1 MVPFM
6 ATSMATGLFDSMT
19 PLLQPVFAVL
29 SLERDPLTISRV
41 LDWYAIRYYLL
52 TVGSVTSLCLLLWFL
67 FRGWKQVS
75 RLSPGTKLAF
85 TILGLLSLP
94 MVGLDI
100 FSLAQF
106 TQPLW
111 PNYDPEKT
119 APAAI
124 SAMMRPEWI
133 NDVLAFSALA
143 SILAVSL
150 PFLVNLP
157 RLSFRRI
164 FAIAKLSFKEAI
176 RKRVLYAFTG
186 LLLILLFGSWFIPSK
201 SSDQIRTYVTVV
213 FWAMTVILLMVSAL
227 LAAFGIPADI
237 KSQSLFLIVT
247 KPVERVE
254 ILLGRLLGYM
264 SLLTLI
270 LIVLTGAGLLYILRG
285 VSPEAAEE
293 SLKARAPVYGILHY
307 ENTGSEREGDNVGR
321 EWAYRGYISG
331 SAATPGSGQPKAIW
345 DFTALPSVLAGR
357 PTVTAEFTFDI
368 YRTTKGFEN
377 QGVGIGMAFTTRNY
391 DAEKLRLERESRD
404 REGKPPL
411 TPDELAEKFGYFQPA
426 ASITFYDFST
436 GSVEVPGKLFVNA
449 QTGPEDKPPIIVTV
463 TCKEITQ
470 YVGMARY
477 DFYFRE
483 DDTSRGADAL
493 RFSWNFAK
501 ASMGLWLRILLVTT
515 LALVLST
522 YLSGVVSL
530 LVALFVFMLGQFQEF
545 LLALVIGRVA
555 GGGPLE
561 NLSRLI
567 TNEVAGKQ
575 LENTALNNVIM
586 NTDRVLREFLGGLM
600 NFLPE
605 VQSLSFT
612 EYVSNGFNIGGADLA
627 ANAIRTVAY
636 LLPWLLLGYH
646 ALREREVAGPT

>member
-1 MVPFM
+1 
-6 ATSMATGLFDSMT
+6 MATGFFETAS
-19 PLLQPVFAVL
+19 PLAQPLFAVL
-29 SLERDPLTISRV
+29 SLERDPLTVSSV
-41 LDWYAIRYYLL
+41 LNWPVLRYYLL
-52 TVGSVTSLCLLLWFL
+52 TVGSVTSLCLVLWFL
-67 FRGWKQVS
+67 FRGWKQVNK
-75 RLSPGTKLAF
+75 LSPGTKSAFIILA
-85 TILGLLSLP
+85 LLALP
-94 MVGLDI
+94 MVCLDL

-106 TQPLW
+106 TRPLW
-111 PNYDPEKT
+111 PGYDPENT
-119 APAAI
+119 PPAALA
-124 SAMMRPEWI
+124 SAIRREWV
-133 NDVLAFSALA
+133 NNLMAVSAVA
-143 SILAVSL
+143 SILAVAL

-164 FAIAKLSFKEAI
+164 YAIAKLSFKEAI

-293 SLKARAPVYGILHY
+293 SLKARSPLYGVLHY

-321 EWAYRGYISG
+321 EWNYRGYISG
-331 SAATPGSGQPKAIW
+331 AASGANNAQPKAIW
-345 DFTALPSVLAGR
+345 DFNSLPSALATR
-357 PTVTAEFTFDI
+357 PKVTAEFTFDI
-368 YRTTKGFEN
+368 YRTTKGYEN
-377 QGVGIGMAFTTRNY
+377 QGVGIGMLFTTRNY
-391 DAEKLRLERESRD
+391 DPEKLRLEREARE
-404 REGKPPL
+404 REGKPAL
-411 TPDELAEKFGYFQPA
+411 TVDELAEKFGYFQPA
-426 ASITFYDFST
+426 ASITFYDYST
-436 GSVEVPGKLFVNA
+436 GSVEVPGKLFANA
-449 QTGPEDKPPIIVTV
+449 QTGPEDKPPLVVTV
-463 TCKEITQ
+463 TCKEVTQ

-483 DDTSRGADAL
+483 DDTARGADTL

-530 LVALFVFMLGQFQEF
+530 LVALFVFLLGQFQDF
-545 LLALVIGRVA
+545 LLALVLGRVS

-586 NTDRVLREFLGGLM
+586 NTDRVLREFLGGLL

-612 EYVSNGFNIGGADLA
+612 EYVSNGFNIGGSDLA

>member
-1 MVPFM
+1 
-6 ATSMATGLFDSMT
+6 MATGLLDPSQT
-19 PLLQPVFAVL
+19 LSQPFFAAL
-29 SLERDPLTISRV
+29 SLERDPLTVSSV
-41 LDWYAIRYYLL
+41 LNWPVLQYYLL
-52 TVGSVTSLCLLLWFL
+52 TVGSVTSLCLVIWFL
-67 FRGWKQVS
+67 FRGWRQVS
-75 RLSPGTKLAF
+75 KLGSGTRSAFVILA
-85 TILGLLSLP
+85 LMSLP
-94 MVGLDI
+94 MIGLDL
-100 FSLAQF
+100 FCLVQF
-106 TQPLW
+106 TRPLW
-111 PNYDPEKT
+111 PGYDPET
-119 APAAI
+119 TPPAALATTI
-124 SAMMRPEWI
+124 RPDWV
-133 NDVLAFSALA
+133 NNLMALSSLT
-143 SILAVSL
+143 SILAVAL

-201 SSDQIRTYVTVV
+201 ASDQIRTYVTVV

-270 LIVLTGAGLLYILRG
+270 LAVLTGAGLLYILRG

-293 SLKARAPVYGILHY
+293 SLKARSPVYGFLHY

-321 EWAYRGYISG
+321 EWGYRGYISG
-331 SAATPGSGQPKAIW
+331 AAAQGGGLPKAIW
-345 DFTALPSVLAGR
+345 DFTSLPSSLAAR
-357 PTVTAEFTFDI
+357 KRVTAEFTFDI

-377 QGVGIGMAFTTRNY
+377 QGVGIGIVFTTRNY
-391 DAEKLRLERESRD
+391 DAEKLRLERESRE
-404 REGKPPL
+404 REGKPALQPE
-411 TPDELAEKFGYFQPA
+411 ELAGKFGYFQPA
-426 ASITFYDFST
+426 ASITFYDYST
-436 GSVEVPGKLFVNA
+436 GSVEIPGELFANA
-449 QTGPEDKPPIIVTV
+449 QTGPADKPPVIVTV
-463 TCKEITQ
+463 TCKEATQ

-477 DFYFRE
+477 DLYFRE
-483 DDTSRGADAL
+483 DDTARGADTL
-493 RFSWNFAK
+493 RFSWNFTK

-515 LALVLST
+515 LSLVLST

-530 LVALFVFMLGQFQEF
+530 LVALFIFMLGQFQDF
-545 LLALVIGRVA
+545 LLALVLGRVS

-586 NTDRVLREFLGGLM
+586 NTDRVLREFLGGLL

-627 ANAIRTVAY
+627 ANALRTVAY

-646 ALREREVAGPT
+646 SLREREVAGPT

>member
-1 MVPFM
+1 M
-6 ATSMATGLFDSMT
+6 ADSLTSFLS
-19 PLLQPVFAVL
+19 PVFAVL
-29 SLERDPLTISRV
+29 SLERDPLTVNSV
-41 LDWYAIRYYLL
+41 LNWPAIRYYLL
-52 TVGSVTSLCLLLWFL
+52 TMGSVTSLCLVLWFL

-75 RLSPGTKLAF
+75 KMPAGTRTVFILLA
-85 TILGLLSLP
+85 LLSLP
-94 MVGLDI
+94 MIGLDLVT
-100 FSLAQF
+100 LAQF
-106 TQPLW
+106 LKPLM
-111 PNYDPEKT
+111 PSFNAETTPPAVFTPLSAKILVEK
-119 APAAI
+119 PQI
-124 SAMMRPEWI
+124 LLGDLM
-133 NDVLAFSALA
+133 AFSALA

-164 FAIAKLSFKEAI
+164 YAIAKLSFKEAI

-264 SLLTLI
+264 ALLTLI
-270 LIVLTGAGLLYILRG
+270 LIALTGAGLLYILRG

-293 SLKARAPVYGILHY
+293 SLKARAPLYGALHY
-307 ENTGSEREGDNVGR
+307 ENTTERTGDNVGR

-331 SAATPGSGQPKAIW
+331 AMPGSATLIPKAIW
-345 DFTALPSVLAGR
+345 DFETVPPELANR
-357 PTVTAEFTFDI
+357 ARVTAEFTFDI

-377 QGVGIGMAFTTRNY
+377 QGVGIGMAFTTRNH
-391 DAEKLRLERESRD
+391 DPEKLRLEREARD
-404 REGKPPL
+404 REGKPAL
-411 TPDELAEKFGYFQPA
+411 TVDELAEKFGYFQPA

-436 GSVEVPGKLFVNA
+436 GSVEVPGKLFANA
-449 QTGPEDKPPIIVTV
+449 LTGDTTKPALTVTV
-463 TCKEITQ
+463 TCKEATQ

-483 DDTSRGADAL
+483 DDTAKGADTL

-515 LALVLST
+515 IALVLST

-530 LVALFVFMLGQFQEF
+530 LVALFVFMLGQFQDF
-545 LLALVIGRVA
+545 LAALVLGRVS

-612 EYVSNGFNIGGADLA
+612 EYVSNGFNIGGSDLA
-627 ANAIRTVAY
+627 ANAIRTFAY
-636 LLPWLLLGYH
+636 LVPWLLLGYH